1 MVCRYSFAMLIK
13 TNFFKRTVANFAAQN
28 QLLRSQHARQRAD
41 AGSKVQTYE
50 FGVCKNPVAEVAG
63 LIGICFF
70 SVAVECQ
77 AH

>member
-63 LIGICFF
+63 PHQEGLG
-70 SVAVECQ
+70 S
-77 AH
+77 